1 VRIIYVYDDSVT
13 ASGALNL
20 AIARSTSRFM
30 IIMDDDV
37 EILTDG
43 WLRVLTE
50 ILRTHDRLGEVTPLE
65 IKTKV
70 DRADFFE
77 LGHERYWYTYFPGG
91 NPPRIMETN
100 WNAGYIMAIDREKVT
115 VYADE
120 QIPGTVGMAD
130 VDISLQ
136 VRDAG
141 FDTAMTSEF
150 TVYHPWKHPDGIKC
164 DGSPRER
171 EYREKYQ
178 IYQEEELPELFQQ
191 QCDYMRQKW
200 GRIYFDN
207 KDHKITVKEYDGN

>member
-1 VRIIYVYDDSVT
+1 
-13 ASGALNL
+13 
-20 AIARSTSRFM
+20 M

-43 WLRVLTE
+43 WLRILTE
-50 ILRTHDRLGEVTPLE
+50 TLRKHDRLAELTPLE
-65 IKTKV
+65 VKTKT
-70 DRADFFE
+70 DREEFLEVGSDVFWRRRCE
-77 LGHERYWYTYFPGG
+77 G
-91 NPPRIMETN
+91 NSLPRVMETQ

-141 FDTAMTSEF
+141 FDTAMTSEC

-171 EYREKYQ
+171 EYRKKYQ

-191 QCDYMRQKW
+191 QFDYMKQKW
-200 GRIYFDN
+200 GRIYLDS
-207 KDHKITVKEYDGN
+207 KDHKITVKEYNGN